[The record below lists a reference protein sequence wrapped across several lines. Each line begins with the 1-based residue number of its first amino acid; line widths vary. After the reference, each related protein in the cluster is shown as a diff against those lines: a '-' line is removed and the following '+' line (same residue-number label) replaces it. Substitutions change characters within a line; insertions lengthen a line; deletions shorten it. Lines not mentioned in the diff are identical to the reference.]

1 MPHVTFI
8 HGLANKPEAEKL
20 YEIWL
25 RALAKGD
32 DPLDLRATGVTSR
45 LVYWADVLYE
55 RPDPDIAAHESTSEH
70 RPEEVDAAGDP
81 APPVPANAREKAFL
95 DAMRARFTTL
105 SDAEIAAAEAAEN
118 ASGGQAPES
127 AAAGATPLERIPLP
141 WWLKKRIMAA
151 QLRDAHH
158 YLFNIEHSPRAGVR
172 YRVQDE
178 IRLRFVSA
186 LKAVDSDR
194 HVVVSHSMGTLI
206 AYDCLKR
213 VADCPS
219 VDALVTLGSPLG
231 LDEVQDCLEP
241 EWTRSD
247 GYPANHLQGPW
258 VNFFDPL
265 DVVCGAD
272 PKLANDF
279 RNAGQARV
287 RDAQVANAG
296 WWRHS
301 LVKYF
306 GQPEL
311 RRTLRELLEI

>member
-1 MPHVTFI
+1 MNPTVDKPVLLLLPGLLCDDTVWRDQRASLTEFECVVPCY
-8 HGLANKPEAEKL
+8 GLADSIGEMAR
-20 YEIWL
+20 I
-25 RALAKGD
+25 ALSATVAS
-32 DPLDLRATGVTSR
+32 PL
-45 LVYWADVLYE
+45 
-55 RPDPDIAAHESTSEH
+55 
-70 RPEEVDAAGDP
+70 
-81 APPVPANAREKAFL
+81 
-95 DAMRARFTTL
+95 
-105 SDAEIAAAEAAEN
+105 
-118 ASGGQAPES
+118 
-127 AAAGATPLERIPLP
+127 
-141 WWLKKRIMAA
+141 
-151 QLRDAHH
+151 
-158 YLFNIEHSPRAGVR
+158 
-172 YRVQDE
+172 
-178 IRLRFVSA
+178 
-186 LKAVDSDR
+186 AV
-194 HVVVSHSMGTLI
+194 VGHSMGGLVAVTAL
-206 AYDCLKR
+206 AHDKR
-213 VADCPS
+213 PWTRVVRA
-219 VDALVTLGSPLG
+219 VVTLGSPLG